1 MNKNVNIFV
10 GYIAEEKQGLSLIN
24 ELLKLDTKT
33 EATLRII
40 KLNIVLV
47 ADRKEKSRFMKS
59 W

>member
-10 GYIAEEKQGLSLIN
+10 GYIAEKKQGLSLIN

-33 EATLRII
+33 EATLSII
-40 KLNIVLV
+40 KMNIVLV
-47 ADRKEKSRFMKS
+47 ADQREKSRFTKS